1 MHEREIIVNPQGEVK
16 KVLPPINIP
25 DKNILVTSDKKEI
38 FVDWRRNF
46 DRMKEIAKGWK
57 EVFPY
62 QDSTRVNL
70 NNLAEYP
77 DKPFLINWG
86 ADWHIGNVDTRYD
99 DLKKDIG
106 LIENTPNTGIITV
119 GDDIDMGILPKYE
132 VRYMQAFPPYMQAF
146 TVSDLMDELNGRN
159 PREKQLVLAHCIGNH
174 THTLMEQSGFL
185 FEKFYERSKAAI
197 LPGLGEVFL
206 DYGNQNYE
214 IGLAHKFFGTSRLNK
229 TLCCKRLMEF
239 AYPNADIAVVG
250 HSHWKAHEKLNKGGK
265 DHLAVRPG
273 TYRSGTDLFELSRG
287 WGHGELGGSCTLIF
301 PDKLDTEHFDTVE
314 KGVDALQRYIN
325 K

>member
-1 MHEREIIVNPQGEVK
+1 M
-16 KVLPPINIP
+16 
-25 DKNILVTSDKKEI
+25 
-38 FVDWRRNF
+38 
-46 DRMKEIAKGWK
+46 
-57 EVFPY
+57 
-62 QDSTRVNL
+62 
-70 NNLAEYP
+70 
-77 DKPFLINWG
+77 
-86 ADWHIGNVDTRYD
+86 
-99 DLKKDIG
+99 
-106 LIENTPNTGIITV
+106 ITL

-146 TVSDLMDELNGRN
+146 TLSDLMDELNGRN

-197 LPGLGEVFL
+197 LPGIGEVFL
-206 DYGNQNYE
+206 DYGDQKYE
-214 IGLAHKFFGTSRLNK
+214 IALAHKFFGTSRLNK

-239 AYPNADIAVVG
+239 AYPNADIAVVA
-250 HSHWKAHEKLNKGGK
+250 HSHWKAHEELNKGGK

-273 TYRSGTDLFELSRG
+273 TYRSGTDLFELARG

-301 PDKLDTEHFDTVE
+301 PDKLDTEHFKTVE
-314 KGVDALQRYIN
+314 KGVDTLQMYLN